1 MYSFRYGG
9 KSGKRFSLATSD
21 EHVVVRTNNRNALMV
36 ERPFEVA
43 PISAAS
49 RTLLNNF

>member
-9 KSGKRFSLATSD
+9 KAGARFSLTTSD
-21 EHVVVRTNNRNALMV
+21 EHVVVRTNSRSPVLV

-43 PISAAS
+43 PVSAAT
-49 RTLLNNF
+49 R